1 VQNPLDAALA
11 NPWGALRRVLGD
23 PLHPGGTDATRRLLD
38 RADVGADT
46 RLLDAGCGA
55 GGALDLARDRGAR
68 AVGLDRDPGGDGAV
82 RGDLTALPVRTG
94 GVEVVL
100 SECVL
105 CLADDVDAALAE
117 SRRVLGPGG
126 RLALSDV
133 VVDGDVPDLPEPVA
147 QALCLTGERERA
159 ALLDRIEGHS
169 FALGEVRDHRED
181 LLAMR
186 EQVAAAVD
194 YEGLLGL
201 FGARGDRL
209 LAGIEDLEAAVE
221 DGRVSYVSL
230 VATAE

>member
-1 VQNPLDAALA
+1 MQNPLDAALA

-38 RADVGADT
+38 RADVGANT

-82 RGDLTALPVRTG
+82 RGDVTTLPVRED
-94 GVEVVL
+94 GVDVVL

-105 CLADDVDAALAE
+105 CLSDDLDAALAE
-117 SRRVLGPGG
+117 SRRVLGPDG

-159 ALLDRIEGHS
+159 ALLDRIEGAG
-169 FALGEVRDHRED
+169 FAVGEVRDHRED

-186 EQVAAAVD
+186 DQVADAVD

>member
-1 VQNPLDAALA
+1 MQNPLDAALA

-55 GGALDLARDRGAR
+55 GDALDLARDRGAR
-68 AVGLDRDPGGDGAV
+68 AVGLDRDPGGDGTI
-82 RGDLTALPVRTG
+82 RGDLTALPVREDS
-94 GVEVVL
+94 VDVVL

-105 CLADDVDAALAE
+105 CLADDVGAALAE

-147 QALCLTGERERA
+147 QALCLTGERERDV
-159 ALLDRIEGHS
+159 LIDRIESQG
-169 FALGEVRDHRED
+169 FVVGEVRDHRED

-186 EQVAAAVD
+186 DRVAAAVD

-209 LAGIEDLEAAVE
+209 LTGIEDLEAAVE
-221 DGRVSYVSL
+221 DGRVNYVSL

>member
-1 VQNPLDAALA
+1 MQNPLDAALA

-55 GGALDLARDRGAR
+55 GEALELARDRGAR
-68 AVGLDRDPGGDGAV
+68 AVGLDQDPSGSGTV
-82 RGDLTALPVRTG
+82 RGDLAALPVRG
-94 GVEVVL
+94 HSVDVVL

-105 CLADDVDAALAE
+105 CLADDLDAALAE
-117 SRRVLGPGG
+117 SRRVLDPGG

-133 VVDGDVPDLPEPVA
+133 VVDGDVPDLPDPVA
-147 QALCLTGERERA
+147 RALCLTGKRERG
-159 ALLDRIEGHS
+159 ALLERIEAAG
-169 FALGEVRDHRED
+169 FTVGEVKDHRED

-186 EQVAAAVD
+186 DQVDDAVD

-209 LAGIEDLEAAVE
+209 LSGIDELETAVE
-221 DGRVSYVSL
+221 DGRISYVSL

>member
-23 PLHPGGTDATRRLLD
+23 PLHPGGSDATRRLLD
-38 RADVGADT
+38 RADVDAET

-55 GGALDLARDRGAR
+55 GDALELARDRGAQ
-68 AVGLDRDPGGDGAV
+68 AVGLDRDPSGSGAV
-82 RGDLTALPVRTG
+82 RGDLTTLPVRSAS
-94 GVEVVL
+94 VDVVL

-105 CLADDVDAALAE
+105 CLAGDVDAALAE

-126 RLALSDV
+126 RLAVSDV
-133 VVDGDVPDLPEPVA
+133 VVDGDVPDLPDPVA
-147 QALCLTGERERA
+147 GALCLTGERERA
-159 ALLDRIEGHS
+159 ALVERIDAAG
-169 FALGEVRDHRED
+169 FTVGEVRDHRED

-186 EQVAAAVD
+186 DRVEDAVD

-209 LAGIEDLEAAVE
+209 LSGIDELETAVA